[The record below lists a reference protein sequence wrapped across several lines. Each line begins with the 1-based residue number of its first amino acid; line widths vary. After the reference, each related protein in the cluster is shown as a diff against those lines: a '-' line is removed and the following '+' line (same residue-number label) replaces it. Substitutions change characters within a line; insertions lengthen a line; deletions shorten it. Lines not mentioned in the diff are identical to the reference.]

1 MRVKVRDL
9 VPLHSPEV
17 SGDRPQLTT
26 LTDAEL
32 IDACERPKH
41 SDPVKISTVSGKV
54 VDGNGRAYELR
65 RRAADPR
72 SSISYDTEI
81 ECEPYTPDKSMF
93 PDL

>member
-9 VPLHSPEV
+9 IPLHSPGV
-17 SGDRPQLTT
+17 SGNRPQLRT

-32 IDACERPKH
+32 IEACDRPMQL
-41 SDPVKISTVSGKV
+41 DPVRISTVSGKV

-65 RRAADPR
+65 RRAADPK
-72 SSISYDTEI
+72 SSISFDTEI